1 MEIKRKIFFVS
12 ALLILFSFN
21 LFANFKFGISP
32 KLGAD
37 INIAETKNY
46 NSVLLDPR
54 LDINFQIGYGFKLNN
69 INLLSGID
77 LLFDFGINEHMISVM
92 DKNTASINRITALG
106 MYTGIALKFDLSK
119 NNQNLLVGI
128 SSGVQFSHLINADY
142 KSVPISPYVRLS
154 FERKFFETEKT
165 DFLAGIHFFY
175 ENMIFNTDDMSNLFS
190 YHNTKQYHSV
200 GLMFS
205 FGFFFENR

>member
-1 MEIKRKIFFVS
+1 MPLPRKIFFILT
-12 ALLILFSFN
+12 LLILFSFN

-32 KLGAD
+32 RLGAD
-37 INIAETKNY
+37 INIAKSQNY
-46 NSVLLDPR
+46 SSVLLEPR
-54 LDINFQIGYGFKLNN
+54 LDLNFQIGYGFKLNN

-77 LLFDFGINEHMISVM
+77 LLFDFGINEHMVSII
-92 DKNTASINRITALG
+92 DNNTSLINRVTSIG
-106 MYTGIALKFDLSK
+106 IYTGVALKFDLTK

-128 SSGVQFSHLINADY
+128 SSGVQFNPLINMNY

-165 DFLAGIHFFY
+165 DFIAGVHLSY
-175 ENMIFNTDDMSNLFS
+175 ENMIFNANDINNLFAS
-190 YHNTKQYHSV
+190 HTVKQYHSV

>member
-1 MEIKRKIFFVS
+1 MPLPRKIFFILT
-12 ALLILFSFN
+12 LLILFSFN

-32 KLGAD
+32 RLGAD
-37 INIAETKNY
+37 INIAKSQNY
-46 NSVLLDPR
+46 SSVLLEPR
-54 LDINFQIGYGFKLNN
+54 LDLNFQIGYGFKLNN

-77 LLFDFGINEHMISVM
+77 LLFDFGINEHMVSII
-92 DKNTASINRITALG
+92 DNNTSLINRVTSIG
-106 MYTGIALKFDLSK
+106 IYTGVALKFDLTK

-128 SSGVQFSHLINADY
+128 SSGVQFNPLINMNY

-165 DFLAGIHFFY
+165 DFIAGVHVSY
-175 ENMIFNTDDMSNLFS
+175 ENMIFNANDVNNLFAS
-190 YHNTKQYHSV
+190 HSVKQYHSL

>member
-1 MEIKRKIFFVS
+1 MTLPRKMFFIPL
-12 ALLILFSFN
+12 LLILFSFN
-21 LFANFKFGISP
+21 LFGNFKFGISP
-32 KLGAD
+32 RLGAD
-37 INIAETKNY
+37 INIAETEYY

-77 LLFDFGINEHMISVM
+77 LLFDFGINEHMVSII
-92 DKNTASINRITALG
+92 DNNTSLINRVTSIG
-106 MYTGIALKFDLSK
+106 IYTGVALKFDLTK
-119 NNQNLLVGI
+119 NNQNLLLGL
-128 SSGVQFSHLINADY
+128 SAGVQFNPLLGVNY

-165 DFLAGIHFFY
+165 DLIAGVHLSY
-175 ENMIFNTDDMSNLFS
+175 ENMIFNANDMNNLFAS
-190 YHNTKQYHSV
+190 HSVKQYHSL

>member
-1 MEIKRKIFFVS
+1 MPLPRKIFFILT
-12 ALLILFSFN
+12 LLILFSFN

-32 KLGAD
+32 RLGAD
-37 INIAETKNY
+37 INIAKSQNY
-46 NSVLLDPR
+46 SSVLLEPR
-54 LDINFQIGYGFKLNN
+54 LDLNFQIGYGFKLNN

-77 LLFDFGINEHMISVM
+77 LLFDFGINEHMVSII
-92 DKNTASINRITALG
+92 DNNTSLINRVTSIG
-106 MYTGIALKFDLSK
+106 IYTGVALKFDLTK
-119 NNQNLLVGI
+119 NNQNLLLGL
-128 SSGVQFSHLINADY
+128 SAGVQFNPLLGVNY

-165 DFLAGIHFFY
+165 DLIAGVHLSY
-175 ENMIFNTDDMSNLFS
+175 ENMIFNANDVNNLFAS
-190 YHNTKQYHSV
+190 HSVKQYHSL

>member
-1 MEIKRKIFFVS
+1 MIISKTIFYIP

-32 KLGAD
+32 RLGAD
-37 INIAETKNY
+37 INIAETKDY

-54 LDINFQIGYGFKLNN
+54 LDINFQIGYGFKLSD

-77 LLFDFGINEHMISVM
+77 LLFDFGINEHMISVI
-92 DKNTASINRITALG
+92 DKNTSLINRVTSLG
-106 MYTGIALKFDLSK
+106 IYTGLALKFDLSK
-119 NNQNLLVGI
+119 NNQNFLVGI
-128 SSGVQFSHLINADY
+128 SSGVQFNPLINTDY
-142 KSVPISPYVRLS
+142 KSVPISPYIRLS

-165 DFLAGIHFFY
+165 DFIAGIHFYY
-175 ENMIFNTDDMSNLFS
+175 ENMIFNVNDMNSLFS
-190 YHNTKQYHSV
+190 YHSTKQYHSV

>member
-1 MEIKRKIFFVS
+1 MPLPRKIFFILT
-12 ALLILFSFN
+12 LLILFSFN

-32 KLGAD
+32 RLGAD
-37 INIAETKNY
+37 INIAKSQNY
-46 NSVLLDPR
+46 SSVLLEPR
-54 LDINFQIGYGFKLNN
+54 LDLNFQIGYGFKLNN

-77 LLFDFGINEHMISVM
+77 LLFDFGINEHMVSIIDNDTSF
-92 DKNTASINRITALG
+92 INRVTAFG
-106 MYTGIALKFDLSK
+106 IYTGVALKFDLTE

-128 SSGVQFSHLINADY
+128 SAGVQFNPLLGVDY

-165 DFLAGIHFFY
+165 DLIAGVHLSY
-175 ENMIFNTDDMSNLFS
+175 ENMIFNANDVNNLFAS
-190 YHNTKQYHSV
+190 HNVKQYHSL

>member
-1 MEIKRKIFFVS
+1 MFLKKKIFFILS
-12 ALLILFSFN
+12 LLILFSFN

-32 KLGAD
+32 RLGAD
-37 INIAETKNY
+37 INIAQTRDY

-77 LLFDFGINEHMISVM
+77 LLFDFGINEHMVSVI
-92 DKNTASINRITALG
+92 DNNTSSINRVTSLG
-106 MYTGIALKFDLSK
+106 IYTGLALKFDLNK
-119 NNQNLLVGI
+119 NNQNLLIGI
-128 SSGVQFSHLINADY
+128 SSGVQFNPLLDADY
-142 KSVPISPYVRLS
+142 KSLPISPYVRLS
-154 FERKFFETEKT
+154 LERKFFETEKT
-165 DFLAGIHFFY
+165 DFLAGIHLSY
-175 ENMIFNTDDMSNLFS
+175 ENMIFNANDMSNIFS
-190 YHNTKQYHSV
+190 YHDVKQYHSI

>member
-1 MEIKRKIFFVS
+1 MPLPRKIFFILT
-12 ALLILFSFN
+12 LLILFSFN

-32 KLGAD
+32 RLGAD
-37 INIAETKNY
+37 INIAKSQNY
-46 NSVLLDPR
+46 SSVLLEPR
-54 LDINFQIGYGFKLNN
+54 LDLNFQIGYGFKLNN

-77 LLFDFGINEHMISVM
+77 LLFDFGINEHMVSIIDNDTSF
-92 DKNTASINRITALG
+92 INRVTAFG
-106 MYTGIALKFDLSK
+106 IYTGVALKFDLTE

-128 SSGVQFSHLINADY
+128 SAGAQFNPLLGVDY

-154 FERKFFETEKT
+154 LERKFFDKEKI
-165 DFLAGIHFFY
+165 DFIAGVHLSY
-175 ENMIFNTDDMSNLFS
+175 ENMIFNANDMNNLFA
-190 YHNTKQYHSV
+190 YHNVNQYHSL

>member
-106 MYTGIALKFDLSK
+106 MYAGIALKFDLSK

>member
-1 MEIKRKIFFVS
+1 MTLPRKMFFIPL
-12 ALLILFSFN
+12 LLILFSFN
-21 LFANFKFGISP
+21 LFGNFKFGISP
-32 KLGAD
+32 RLGAD
-37 INIAETKNY
+37 INIAETEYY

-77 LLFDFGINEHMISVM
+77 LLFDFGINEHMVSII
-92 DKNTASINRITALG
+92 DNNTSLINRVTSIG
-106 MYTGIALKFDLSK
+106 IYTGVALKFDLTK
-119 NNQNLLVGI
+119 NNQNLLLGL
-128 SSGVQFSHLINADY
+128 SAGVQFNPLLGVNY

-165 DFLAGIHFFY
+165 DLIAGVHLSY
-175 ENMIFNTDDMSNLFS
+175 ENMIFNANDVNNLFAS
-190 YHNTKQYHSV
+190 HSVKQYHSL

>member
-1 MEIKRKIFFVS
+1 MTLPRKMFFIPL
-12 ALLILFSFN
+12 LLILFSFN
-21 LFANFKFGISP
+21 LFGNFKFGISP
-32 KLGAD
+32 RLGAD
-37 INIAETKNY
+37 INIAETEYY

-77 LLFDFGINEHMISVM
+77 LLFDFGVNEHMVSIIDNDTSL
-92 DKNTASINRITALG
+92 INRVTAIG
-106 MYTGIALKFDLSK
+106 IYTGVALKFDLSK
-119 NNQNLLVGI
+119 NNQNLLLGI
-128 SSGVQFSHLINADY
+128 SAGVQFNPLLGVNY

-165 DFLAGIHFFY
+165 DLIAGVHLSY
-175 ENMIFNTDDMSNLFS
+175 ENMIFNANDVNNLFAS
-190 YHNTKQYHSV
+190 HNVKQYHSL

>member
-1 MEIKRKIFFVS
+1 MIISKTIFYIP

-32 KLGAD
+32 RLGAD
-37 INIAETKNY
+37 INIAETKDY

-69 INLLSGID
+69 VNLLSGID
-77 LLFDFGINEHMISVM
+77 LLFDFGINEHMVSVI
-92 DKNTASINRITALG
+92 DKNTSLINRVSAFGI
-106 MYTGIALKFDLSK
+106 YTGVALKFDLTK

-128 SSGVQFSHLINADY
+128 SSGVQFNPLINMNY

-165 DFLAGIHFFY
+165 DFIAGVHLSY
-175 ENMIFNTDDMSNLFS
+175 ENMIFNANDINNLFAS
-190 YHNTKQYHSV
+190 HTVKQYHSV

>member
-1 MEIKRKIFFVS
+1 MTLPRKMFFIPL
-12 ALLILFSFN
+12 LLILFSFN
-21 LFANFKFGISP
+21 LFGNFKFGISP
-32 KLGAD
+32 RLGAD
-37 INIAETKNY
+37 INIAETEYY

-77 LLFDFGINEHMISVM
+77 LLFDFGINEHMVSII
-92 DKNTASINRITALG
+92 DNNTSLINRVTSIG
-106 MYTGIALKFDLSK
+106 IYTGVALKFDLTK
-119 NNQNLLVGI
+119 NNQNLLVGL
-128 SSGVQFSHLINADY
+128 SAGVQFNPLLGVNY

-165 DFLAGIHFFY
+165 DLIAGVHLSY
-175 ENMIFNTDDMSNLFS
+175 ENMIFNANDVNNLFAS
-190 YHNTKQYHSV
+190 HSVKQYHSL

>member
-1 MEIKRKIFFVS
+1 MTLPRKMFFIPL
-12 ALLILFSFN
+12 LLILFSFN
-21 LFANFKFGISP
+21 LFGNFKFGISP
-32 KLGAD
+32 RLGAD
-37 INIAETKNY
+37 INIAETEYY

-77 LLFDFGINEHMISVM
+77 LLFDFGINEHMVSIIDNDTSF
-92 DKNTASINRITALG
+92 INRVTAFG
-106 MYTGIALKFDLSK
+106 IYTGVALKFDLTE

-128 SSGVQFSHLINADY
+128 SAGAQFNPLLGVDY

-154 FERKFFETEKT
+154 LERKFFDTEKI
-165 DFLAGIHFFY
+165 DFIAGVHLSY
-175 ENMIFNTDDMSNLFS
+175 ENMIFNANDMNNLFA
-190 YHNTKQYHSV
+190 YHNVNQYHSL

>member
-1 MEIKRKIFFVS
+1 MIIKRKIIFIFI
-12 ALLILFSFN
+12 LLILFSFN

-32 KLGAD
+32 RLGAD
-37 INIAETKNY
+37 INIAETRNY

-54 LDINFQIGYGFKLNN
+54 LDINFQIGYGFKLSD

-77 LLFDFGINEHMISVM
+77 LLFDFGINEHMISVI
-92 DKNTASINRITALG
+92 DKNTSLINRVTSLG
-106 MYTGIALKFDLSK
+106 IYTGLALKFDLSK
-119 NNQNLLVGI
+119 NNQNFLVGI
-128 SSGVQFSHLINADY
+128 SSGVQFNPLINTDY
-142 KSVPISPYVRLS
+142 KSVPISPYIRLS

-165 DFLAGIHFFY
+165 DFIAGIHFYY
-175 ENMIFNTDDMSNLFS
+175 ENMIFNVNDMNSLFS
-190 YHNTKQYHSV
+190 YHSTKQYHSV

>member
-1 MEIKRKIFFVS
+1 MNFQRKILFILT
-12 ALLILFSFN
+12 LLILFSFN

-32 KLGAD
+32 RLGAD
-37 INIAETKNY
+37 INIAKSENY
-46 NSVLLDPR
+46 SSALLDPR
-54 LDINFQIGYGFKLNN
+54 LDLNFQIGYGFKLNN

-77 LLFDFGINEHMISVM
+77 LLFDFGINEHMVSVI
-92 DKNTASINRITALG
+92 DSGTSLINRVTAFG
-106 MYTGIALKFDLSK
+106 IYTGVALKFDLTK

-128 SSGVQFSHLINADY
+128 SAGVQFNPLLGVDY

-154 FERKFFETEKT
+154 LERKFFDTEKI
-165 DFLAGIHFFY
+165 DFIAGVHLSY
-175 ENMIFNTDDMSNLFS
+175 ENMIFNSDDMNNIFAYNSVN
-190 YHNTKQYHSV
+190 QYHSV

>member
-1 MEIKRKIFFVS
+1 MTLPRKMFFIPL
-12 ALLILFSFN
+12 LLILFSFN

-32 KLGAD
+32 RLGAD
-37 INIAETKNY
+37 INIAETEYY
-46 NSVLLDPR
+46 NNVLLDPR
-54 LDINFQIGYGFKLNN
+54 LDINFQIWYGFKLNN

-77 LLFDFGINEHMISVM
+77 LLFDFGINEHMVSII
-92 DKNTASINRITALG
+92 DNNTSLINRVTSIG
-106 MYTGIALKFDLSK
+106 IYTGVALKFDLTK
-119 NNQNLLVGI
+119 NNQNLLLGL
-128 SSGVQFSHLINADY
+128 SAGVQFNPLLGVNY

-165 DFLAGIHFFY
+165 DLIAGVHLSY
-175 ENMIFNTDDMSNLFS
+175 ENMIFNANDVNNLFAS
-190 YHNTKQYHSV
+190 HSVKQYHSL